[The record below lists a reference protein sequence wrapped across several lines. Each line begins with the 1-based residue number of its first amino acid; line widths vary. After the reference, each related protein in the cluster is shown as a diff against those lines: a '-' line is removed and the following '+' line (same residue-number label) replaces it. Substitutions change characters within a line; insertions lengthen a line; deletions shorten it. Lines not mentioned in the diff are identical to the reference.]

1 MNNFDTII
9 ERRGSG
15 CYKYDICDDK
25 DVLPLWVADMDF
37 EAAPAIKRAIMKR
50 AEHGVFGYAKVP
62 DEYYEAVIKWFSR
75 RHSWDIRREW
85 IEYTIGVVPAMS
97 CIIKAVAVPG
107 DKILMTSP
115 VYNCFYSSIKNC
127 GCMAEESKLIQGDDG
142 KYHIDWTDFEERC
155 KDESVVAFIL
165 CNPHNPGGRVWRKDE
180 LERICDICSRN
191 NVLVIS
197 DEIHNE
203 LVMPG
208 YTYTPFA
215 SISQQALDNSVT
227 CISAS
232 KSFNI
237 AGLQIANIVCSNP
250 ALKRRINRIIN
261 IHEVCD
267 VNPFGIVATI
277 AAYNESEEWVD
288 DLMKYIQGNYRL
300 VIQRIKEEGNELM
313 HCMPLEGTY
322 LAWIDC
328 TPLLTKLSITSQQFE
343 DLLIKEAKVF
353 FNAGSMYGAGGEQ
366 FIRINMA
373 CPRTTL
379 NEALNRLFRFIKSK
393 A

>member
-62 DEYYEAVIKWFSR
+62 DEYYEAVINWFSR
-75 RHSWDIRREW
+75 RHAWDIRREW

-300 VIQRIKEEGNELM
+300 VIQRIKEEGNDLM

-343 DLLIKEAKVF
+343 DMLIKEAKVF